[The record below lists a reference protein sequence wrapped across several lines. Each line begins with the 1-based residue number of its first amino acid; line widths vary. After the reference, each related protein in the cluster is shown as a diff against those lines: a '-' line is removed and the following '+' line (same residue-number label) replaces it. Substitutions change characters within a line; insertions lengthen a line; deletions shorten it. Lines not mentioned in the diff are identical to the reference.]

1 LQNTIKTKIHYTQI
15 RQCTTEY
22 NADNTKIKML
32 IISQIQIN
40 WRAVFLG
47 LGSDKGIP
55 ITGRSREISSGHCTV
70 KIEFE

>member
-1 LQNTIKTKIHYTQI
+1 
-15 RQCTTEY
+15 
-22 NADNTKIKML
+22 ML

-55 ITGRSREISSGHCTV
+55 ITGHSREISSGHCTV